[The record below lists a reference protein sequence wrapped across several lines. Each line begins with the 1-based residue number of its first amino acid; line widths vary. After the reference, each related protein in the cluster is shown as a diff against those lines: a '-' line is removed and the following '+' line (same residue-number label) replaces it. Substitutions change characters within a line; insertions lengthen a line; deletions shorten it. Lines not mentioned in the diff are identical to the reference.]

1 MSNHNLF
8 IHGANGASEPATTE
22 QILAAA
28 RQVLAHRVRRG
39 ASLNSPQKVREY
51 LTVRLGHLDHEVFG
65 VILADQRHR
74 VIEYVELFRGTIDG
88 ASVYPR
94 EIVKLAIEKGAAA
107 CVLLHNHPSGVKDQS
122 QADELITKRV
132 AAALALID
140 VRVLDHLIFAGDSVF
155 SFAEMGSYE
164 PRPHTSPPAFGSAVF
179 CGMQHF
185 FDPSGKS
192 TAYNSITAAIAPDP
206 WP

>member
-8 IHGANGASEPATTE
+8 IHGADGAAQPATTE

-28 RQVLAHRVRRG
+28 RQALAHRVRRG
-39 ASLNSPQKVREY
+39 ASLDSPQKVREY
-51 LTVRLGHLDHEVFG
+51 LTVRLGHLDYEIFG

-94 EIVKLAIEKGAAA
+94 EVVKLALEKGAAA

-122 QADELITKRV
+122 HADELITKRV
-132 AAALALID
+132 TATLALID
-140 VRVLDHLIFAGDSVF
+140 VRVLDHCIIAADSVF
-155 SFAEMGSYE
+155 SFAENGLM
-164 PRPHTSPPAFGSAVF
+164 
-179 CGMQHF
+179 
-185 FDPSGKS
+185 
-192 TAYNSITAAIAPDP
+192 
-206 WP
+206 

>member
-1 MSNHNLF
+1 MSNHDLF
-8 IHGANGASEPATTE
+8 IHGADGAPEPATPE

-39 ASLNSPQKVREY
+39 ASLSSPQKVREY

-65 VILADQRHR
+65 IILADQRHR

-94 EIVKLAIEKGAAA
+94 EVVKLALEKGAAA

-140 VRVLDHLIFAGDSVF
+140 VRVLDHVLGGF
-155 SFAEMGSYE
+155 
-164 PRPHTSPPAFGSAVF
+164 
-179 CGMQHF
+179 
-185 FDPSGKS
+185 
-192 TAYNSITAAIAPDP
+192 
-206 WP
+206 

>member
-8 IHGANGASEPATTE
+8 IHGADGAAQPATTE

-39 ASLNSPQKVREY
+39 ASLSSPQKVREY
-51 LTVRLGHLDHEVFG
+51 LTMRLGHLDHEVFA
-65 VILADQRHR
+65 VLMVDQRHR

-88 ASVYPR
+88 ASIYPR
-94 EIVKLAIEKGAAA
+94 EILKLAIEKGAAA

-122 QADELITKRV
+122 YADELITKRV

-140 VRVLDHLIFAGDSVF
+140 VRVLDHCIIAGDSVL
-155 SFAEMGSYE
+155 SFAEMGL
-164 PRPHTSPPAFGSAVF
+164 
-179 CGMQHF
+179 
-185 FDPSGKS
+185 
-192 TAYNSITAAIAPDP
+192 I
-206 WP
+206 

>member
-8 IHGANGASEPATTE
+8 IHGADGAVQPATTQ

-28 RQVLAHRVRRG
+28 RQALAHRVRRG
-39 ASLNSPQKVREY
+39 ASLDSPQKVREY
-51 LTVRLGHLDHEVFG
+51 LTVRLGHLDYEIFG

-94 EIVKLAIEKGAAA
+94 EVVKLALEKGAAA
-107 CVLLHNHPSGVKDQS
+107 CVLLHNHPGGVKDQS
-122 QADELITKRV
+122 HADELITKRV

-140 VRVLDHLIFAGDSVF
+140 VRVLDHCIIAADSVF
-155 SFAEMGSYE
+155 SFAENGLM
-164 PRPHTSPPAFGSAVF
+164 
-179 CGMQHF
+179 
-185 FDPSGKS
+185 
-192 TAYNSITAAIAPDP
+192 
-206 WP
+206 

>member
-8 IHGANGASEPATTE
+8 IHGADGAAQPATTE

-39 ASLNSPQKVREY
+39 ASLSSPQKVREY
-51 LTVRLGHLDHEVFG
+51 LTMRLGHLDHEVFA
-65 VILADQRHR
+65 VLLVDQRHR

-88 ASVYPR
+88 ASIYPR
-94 EIVKLAIEKGAAA
+94 EILKLAIEKGAAA

-122 QADELITKRV
+122 HADELITKRV

-140 VRVLDHLIFAGDSVF
+140 VRVLDHLLG
-155 SFAEMGSYE
+155 G
-164 PRPHTSPPAFGSAVF
+164 
-179 CGMQHF
+179 
-185 FDPSGKS
+185 
-192 TAYNSITAAIAPDP
+192 
-206 WP
+206 

>member
-8 IHGANGASEPATTE
+8 IHGADGAFEPATTE

-28 RQVLAHRVRRG
+28 RQALAHRVRRG
-39 ASLNSPQKVREY
+39 ASLSSPQKVREY
-51 LTVRLGHLDHEVFG
+51 LTMRLGYLDHEVFG
-65 VILADQRHR
+65 LILVDKRHR

-94 EIVKLAIEKGAAA
+94 EIVKLALEKGAAA
-107 CVLLHNHPSGVKDQS
+107 CVLIHNHPSGVKDQS

-140 VRVLDHLIFAGDSVF
+140 VRVLDRCIVAGAEIL
-155 SFAEMGSYE
+155 SFAEQGLL
-164 PRPHTSPPAFGSAVF
+164 
-179 CGMQHF
+179 
-185 FDPSGKS
+185 
-192 TAYNSITAAIAPDP
+192 
-206 WP
+206 